1 MQPRSGVRQSKSGI
15 LCSRFAFE
23 QRFHRA
29 SCSSQ
34 PRQRCSSL
42 EPGKEVYRDHGN
54 PTHLSFC
61 RVVTSHHGRHG
72 ASNSYMSYTSDPN
85 GNWSAPVKIF
95 EEYLGGDTNFA
106 PLILRNGS
114 IVAMWR
120 HWGGVSLFLFL
131 AIFVRVRAQAR
142 FLLLIS
148 VVFIFFV
155 SN

>member
-1 MQPRSGVRQSKSGI
+1 
-15 LCSRFAFE
+15 
-23 QRFHRA
+23 
-29 SCSSQ
+29 
-34 PRQRCSSL
+34 
-42 EPGKEVYRDHGN
+42 
-54 PTHLSFC
+54 
-61 RVVTSHHGRHG
+61 
-72 ASNSYMSYTSDPN
+72 MSYTSDPN

-131 AIFVRVRAQAR
+131 AIFVRVRSSEIFTFDFR
-142 FLLLIS
+142 RVFVFL
-148 VVFIFFV
+148 V